1 MRTPELRM
9 KPKVI
14 LYVRLVG
21 IACLVSSLALWWSH
35 GSNIGFWKTSVEEI
49 VEIPIIEGMPEL
61 GTQRQMIWTDQ
72 FVCGVETPLIGVG
85 VCLGL
90 FIFSISIKRRLNK
103 KKN

>member
-1 MRTPELRM
+1 M

-14 LYVRLVG
+14 LYVRLLG
-21 IACLVSSLALWWSH
+21 IACLVSSLALWWAH